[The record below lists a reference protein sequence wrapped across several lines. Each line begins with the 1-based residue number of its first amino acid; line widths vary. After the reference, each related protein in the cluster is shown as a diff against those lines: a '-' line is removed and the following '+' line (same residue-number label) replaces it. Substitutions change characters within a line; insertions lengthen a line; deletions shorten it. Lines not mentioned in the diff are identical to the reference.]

1 MIRKNPV
8 LKICNKVFR
17 QSGEKHTQ
25 YNLKHGLFVTQER
38 PEVYLAA
45 TVQCG
50 RCACF
55 IVIAGKL
62 CYTKNY

>member
-1 MIRKNPV
+1 M
-8 LKICNKVFR
+8 
-17 QSGEKHTQ
+17 Q

-38 PEVYLAA
+38 PEVDLAA

-55 IVIAGKL
+55 IVIAGTLFVTLKL
-62 CYTKNY
+62 FVSIYHYKRTDKAL